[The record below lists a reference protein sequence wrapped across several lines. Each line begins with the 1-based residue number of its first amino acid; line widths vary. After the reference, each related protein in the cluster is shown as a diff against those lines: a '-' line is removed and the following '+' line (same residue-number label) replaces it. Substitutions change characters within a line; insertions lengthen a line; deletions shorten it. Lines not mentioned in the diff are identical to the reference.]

1 MSQPPPGYDPTIS
14 ALPVV
19 PDVPIKAMMGGLREA
34 IEANGEG
41 TNGMSEA
48 NGMGETREMSEV
60 VEVGEKDKKT
70 EHTTVIVLGEPY
82 RIRKNTEFPLEDE
95 EERLLKAF
103 QLSPKARKTLGNTMI
118 LNFFHA
124 LVEFSCDKEA
134 GVLLNPK
141 CEPVRAILRAAL
153 MESFLENIPAN
164 LLDEDSLRRRNKLNI
179 MNNIA
184 QIGLKPGQSVLDGLL
199 SGLRPRYKIN
209 SEYD

>member
-19 PDVPIKAMMGGLREA
+19 PDVPIKAMMGG
-34 IEANGEG
+34 
-41 TNGMSEA
+41 MSEMNESGA
-48 NGMGETREMSEV
+48 VGTDKMDGLSET
-60 VEVGEKDKKT
+60 EK
-70 EHTTVIVLGEPY
+70 TTVIVLGEPY
-82 RIRKNTEFPLEDE
+82 RIRKTTEFPLEDE

-103 QLSPKARKTLGNTMI
+103 QLSPKARKILGDTMI

-124 LVEFSCDKEA
+124 LAEFSCDKEA

-141 CEPVRAILRAAL
+141 CEPVRAVLRAAL
-153 MESFLENIPAN
+153 MESFLENIPTN

-179 MNNIA
+179 INNIA

-199 SGLRPRYKIN
+199 SGLRPRYKID
-209 SEYD
+209 SEFD